1 MKWRTFEAFKL
12 LNEDDRWIKIEDE
25 TLQKCQKVILGIVED
40 VIRVCEKEGIWYAL
54 GGGTALGAVRH
65 RGFIPWD
72 DDADL
77 NILGKD
83 FERLGEAI
91 VKEYGSKYVFLNYK
105 VSDYG
110 LAMGKIMLTDGIYR
124 DRASADSKNC
134 GFFVDLFPIENVPDN
149 KLLRKLHGTL
159 CMGVGLCLSCRK
171 FYHSRAFMNEVAKT
185 NPQLKTVIR
194 MKIVIGW
201 LLSLISLSGW
211 ATIAD
216 KIYGL
221 CKNENTA
228 YVTIP
233 SSRKHYFEG
242 MARREMLTVT
252 APAEFEGR
260 MWAVAADRD
269 GYLKR
274 LYGPDYMTPPKGQP
288 EHHMLM
294 ELQFPKELPAEE
306 KK

>member
-1 MKWRTFEAFKL
+1 MNLSTAKAFKE
-12 LNEDDRWIKIEDE
+12 LNDFGVKVEGD
-25 TLQKCQKVILGIVED
+25 TLKQCQAVMLRIADD
-40 VIRVCEKEGIWYAL
+40 VIAACEEAGIWYAL

-65 RGFIPWD
+65 KGFIPWD
-72 DDADL
+72 DDVDI
-77 NILGKD
+77 NILGRD
-83 FERLGEAI
+83 YERL
-91 VKEYGSKYVFLNYK
+91 KEVIERRYGDKYTVQNYR
-105 VSDYG
+105 SADYG
-110 LAMGKIMLTDGIYR
+110 LPMGRIVLNNSVYR
-124 DRASADSKNC
+124 VWESVGSDVC
-134 GFFVDLFPIENVPDN
+134 GFFIDVFPIENVPDN

-159 CMGVGLCLSCRK
+159 CMGAGLCLSCRK
-171 FYHSRAFMNEVAKT
+171 FFQSRAFLNKVAE
-185 NPQLKTVIR
+185 NSPELKKVIR
-194 MKIVIGW
+194 FKVAVGG
-201 LLSLISLSGW
+201 LLSVIPLSGW
-211 ATIAD
+211 ATLTD
-216 KIYGL
+216 WLCGL

-233 SSRKHYFEG
+233 SSSKHYFKG

-294 ELQFPKELPAEE
+294 ELQFPQELPAEE